1 MASPGQ
7 ASPDAL
13 RSCLLC
19 DPLSHSVRRKH
30 GYEHLCLNRF
40 DQCLSPS
47 LDCSFVWTKTIPTV
61 SWSPHCLI
69 ECQAQTALQRYL
81 LNDVGVGHPTG
92 RSELGAGGV
101 HIGQVLPG
109 SHKTLCKGTR
119 RSPSAASKGRVG
131 AWKAL
136 WSGQRI
142 PGIACTCVSVGCVPT
157 PLWASVSPPVRC
169 GGETGSR
176 WGLFQLR
183 NPSMSEK

>member
-69 ECQAQTALQRYL
+69 EGQAQTALQRYL

-109 SHKTLCKGTR
+109 SHKTL
-119 RSPSAASKGRVG
+119 
-131 AWKAL
+131 
-136 WSGQRI
+136 QRDTQKPI
-142 PGIACTCVSVGCVPT
+142 
-157 PLWASVSPPVRC
+157 
-169 GGETGSR
+169 GGEQGQGGGVESSLVWATDTWDCLYLCICGVCSHPSL
-176 WGLFQLR
+176 GLSLPTCKMWR
-183 NPSMSEK
+183 